1 MGPKKDAKKAN
12 AEVKEGEDPLVLLQ
26 NYQKYCKYV
35 PHQLRCS
42 PCAYELTNSWTL
54 LSCRLVG
61 LPINVAIVR
70 TLNDEEKYPVKQL
83 LVDDEFGQV
92 GPGGTRALMTA
103 VMGTGTGMKG
113 GPYKLIDS
121 LRIWRGNCGDDGVS
135 AIVRRADTFFH

>member
-1 MGPKKDAKKAN
+1 M
-12 AEVKEGEDPLVLLQ
+12 
-26 NYQKYCKYV
+26 
-35 PHQLRCS
+35 H
-42 PCAYELTNSWTL
+42 ELTNSWTL

-61 LPINVAIVR
+61 LPINVAIMR
-70 TLNDEEKYPVKQL
+70 TLNPVKQL

>member
-35 PHQLRCS
+35 S
-42 PCAYELTNSWTL
+42 PSTALYVHELTNSWTL

-135 AIVRRADTFFH
+135 AIVRQADTFCH

>member
-1 MGPKKDAKKAN
+1 M
-12 AEVKEGEDPLVLLQ
+12 
-26 NYQKYCKYV
+26 
-35 PHQLRCS
+35 
-42 PCAYELTNSWTL
+42 
-54 LSCRLVG
+54 
-61 LPINVAIVR
+61 R

-135 AIVRRADTFFH
+135 AIVREADIFSSCDAPILFVSYSLTDCLPRLKCCD